1 MSFEAGDLVVINH
14 FRKYVVGMIYK
25 IDPREHCRHAQR
37 LHVYLT
43 TCEAVTRRCW
53 ECHPFTSQYAADHMF
68 SNRSTK

>member
-1 MSFEAGDLVVINH
+1 MSFETGDLVVINH

-25 IDPREHCRHAQR
+25 IESRDDERLAQR

-53 ECHPFTSQYAADHMF
+53 ECHHFTSQYAAEHMF